1 MNKTSAGILLF
12 RQTAGGIEVL
22 IVHPGGPFFAKKDAG
37 AWSIPKGETEPGED
51 LEATARREF
60 REETGIEAVGPLIP
74 LGEVRMK
81 SGKLVHAWALD
92 RSGEEIDPAQLH
104 SNTFQV
110 EWPPKS
116 GQFREFPEIDRA
128 AFGSL
133 ATAREKLNPALI
145 PFLDRLEQAIG

>member
-1 MNKTSAGILLF
+1 MNKISAGIVLF
-12 RQTAGGIEVL
+12 RQTTGGIEVL

-60 REETGIEAVGPLIP
+60 QEELGIEALGPLIP

-81 SGKLVHAWALD
+81 SGKTVHAWALD
-92 RSGEEIDPAQLH
+92 RSGDEIDPEQLH
-104 SNTFQV
+104 SNTFSL
-110 EWPPKS
+110 EWPPRS
-116 GQFREFPEIDRA
+116 GQIREFPEIDRA
-128 AFGSL
+128 AFATL

-145 PFLDRLEQAIG
+145 PFLDRLENALG